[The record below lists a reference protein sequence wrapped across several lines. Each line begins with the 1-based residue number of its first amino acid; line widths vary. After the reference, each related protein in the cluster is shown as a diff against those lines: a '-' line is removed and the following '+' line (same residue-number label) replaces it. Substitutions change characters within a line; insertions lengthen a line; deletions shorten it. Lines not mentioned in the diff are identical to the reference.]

1 MDTIF
6 ASQLCDLLTVI
17 NPLADLVSD
26 YRACPEIPGHPIKLH
41 FVNNMNGVSRLYC
54 KWVTANSCLENI
66 ILFSILGILYTNI
79 IFSTDLE

>member
-1 MDTIF
+1 MVSIF
-6 ASQLCDLLTVI
+6 ASQLYDYLTVI

-26 YRACPEIPGHPIKLH
+26 YRTWTSNQIALSKQYE
-41 FVNNMNGVSRLYC
+41 NNMNGVTRLYFN
-54 KWVTANSCLENI
+54 WVKAKSSLFNI